1 MSYPLNSFQ
10 RKHRRKVRAKI
21 FLYTVI
27 FSSIAMVAIFSYRF
41 GEEQMAA
48 RVQQRV
54 DEVTALRSER
64 DDLHRQVVDLQAD
77 VLVKDA
83 RIKEQDAR
91 YKQDIPDEF
100 TKQLITLLREKMAS
114 GVAPDRLVTIISAA
128 SNPRNCR
135 ERTVKRFMLSTTLN
149 QGKDSSASFGNGVIT
164 LTGEGKTAKSEDN
177 RPEAWFDPAQ
187 PVSMKFKLIGGRVT
201 VAEGPLPL
209 QHSVIDDTV
218 EYRFTVQAGPR
229 GFVEVTGD
237 QCDYP

>member
-10 RKHRRKVRAKI
+10 RKHRQKMRTKVLTYTTI
-21 FLYTVI
+21 FTMIGL
-27 FSSIAMVAIFSYRF
+27 VALFFYRF

-54 DEVTALRSER
+54 DEVAALRNER

-83 RIKEQDAR
+83 EIKELDTR
-91 YKQDIPDEF
+91 YKQDIPDEL
-100 TKQLITLLREKMAS
+100 TKQMITLLKEKMAE
-114 GVAPDRLVTIISAA
+114 GVTSERLVTIISAA

-135 ERTVKRFMLSTTLN
+135 ERTIKRFMLSTTLN

-164 LTGEGKTAKSEDN
+164 LAGEGKTAKSDDN

-201 VAEGPLPL
+201 VAEGLLPL
-209 QHSVIDDTV
+209 QHSVIDDAV
-218 EYRFTVQAGPR
+218 EYRFTIQAGPR